1 VAEDRLTRVMGSPYM
16 EWAKTRSQARFNLAS
31 SGVPDYPLSDLPVRL
46 EDLELTGPST
56 YGWTPLQERLAAKCG
71 VGADNV
77 VAAMGTS
84 MANYLALAALVDP
97 GDEVVLERPAYEPLL
112 SVAQYLGAQV
122 RRFARRPEDGFAVG
136 PEEVARAV
144 TPRTKAIVLTNLHN
158 PSSALVDQETLRRLG
173 AIARG
178 VGARVVVDEVYLDTL
193 FEKPPPSAF
202 HLDPGCFVVTSSL
215 TKAYGL
221 SGLRCGWVVADPELA
236 RRMWRIFDLLGAVPA
251 HPAERLS
258 AIALDHLTEIGA
270 RARVLLETNR
280 GIWNEFLE
288 SRTDLEGDRLEG
300 GTTAFPRL
308 ERGNADELSA
318 RLREHYET
326 TVVPGRFF
334 EMPDHFRVAIGCPTE
349 TLREG
354 LARLASALDQLGAE
368 ATPR

>member
-1 VAEDRLTRVMGSPYM
+1 MSSPYM
-16 EWAKTRSQARFNLAS
+16 EWAKLHSQARFTLAG
-31 SGVPDYPLSDLPVRL
+31 SGVVDYRLADLPVRL

-56 YGWTPLQERLAAKCG
+56 YGWPPLQERLAAKCG
-71 VGADNV
+71 VGTDNV
-77 VAAMGTS
+77 VAAIGTS
-84 MANYLALAALVDP
+84 MANYLALAALLDP
-97 GDEVVLERPAYEPLL
+97 GDEVVIERPAYEPIVA
-112 SVAQYLGAQV
+112 VAQYLGADV
-122 RRFARRPEDGFAVG
+122 RRFARRPEEGFAVDADV
-136 PEEVARAV
+136 VARAV

-178 VGARVVVDEVYLDTL
+178 VGARVVVDEVYLDSL
-193 FEKPPPSAF
+193 FEKAPPSAF

-251 HPAERLS
+251 HAAERLS
-258 AIALDHLTEIGA
+258 AIALDHLPRIAA
-270 RARVLLETNR
+270 RARALLETNR

-288 SRTDLEGDRLEG
+288 SRTDLEGDRLDG

-308 ERGNADELSA
+308 ARGNADEMNADELCA
-318 RLREHYET
+318 RLCERYET

-334 EMPDHFRVAIGCPTE
+334 EMADHFRVAVGCPTE

-354 LARLASALDQLGAE
+354 LARVSAALDE
-368 ATPR
+368 RR